1 MTGAL
6 SSLFGRDT
14 EYVRSLKGP
23 FAICSLLFI
32 FSLASG
38 FYLGESMPG
47 GLLEELIQPFPELK
61 GMSLPSIFLF
71 ILANNVLKSL
81 VWMVLGILFG
91 IPPLI
96 FTAFNGFFLGW
107 FSYSISRERG
117 IMFTLA
123 ALVPH
128 GVVEIPAILLSM
140 AAGLGIGY
148 QFINRLRGRGRVGAE
163 VKGAL
168 KLFVRRI
175 VPLLLLAALIEVLFT
190 PLVVYLLGLV

>member
-1 MTGAL
+1 
-6 SSLFGRDT
+6 
-14 EYVRSLKGP
+14 VRGLRGP
-23 FAICSLLFI
+23 FAVCSLLFI

-38 FYLGESMPG
+38 FYLGERMPG
-47 GLLEELIQPFPELK
+47 EVLEELLKPFPELK

-71 ILANNVLKSL
+71 ILANNALKSL

-117 IMFTLA
+117 MLFTLA

-148 QFINRLRGRGRVGAE
+148 QLINRLRGRGGLGAE
-163 VKGAL
+163 IKGAL
-168 KLFVRRI
+168 KLFMRRI
-175 VPLLLLAALIEVLFT
+175 VPLLILAALVEVIVT
-190 PLVVYLLGLV
+190 PWVVYLIGLA

>member
-1 MTGAL
+1 
-6 SSLFGRDT
+6 
-14 EYVRSLKGP
+14 
-23 FAICSLLFI
+23 
-32 FSLASG
+32 
-38 FYLGESMPG
+38 MPG

-107 FSYSISRERG
+107 FSYSISREKG
-117 IMFTLA
+117 VMFTLA
-123 ALVPH
+123 ALLPH
-128 GVVEIPAILLSM
+128 GVVEIPTILLSM

-168 KLFVRRI
+168 KLFIRRI

-190 PLVVYLLGLV
+190 PLVVYLLGLA